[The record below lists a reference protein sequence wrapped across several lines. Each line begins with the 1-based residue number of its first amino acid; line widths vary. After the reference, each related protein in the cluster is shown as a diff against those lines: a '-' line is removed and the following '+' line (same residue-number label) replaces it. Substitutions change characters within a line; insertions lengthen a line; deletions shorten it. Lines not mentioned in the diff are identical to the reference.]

1 MDSLHHISTRCF
13 TAKVTAGHLLI
24 NLKPKGGRAMQVS
37 EAAKLW
43 REANG
48 VFTLMISEISIPQV
62 KISSI
67 LKTFDMSDVT
77 SPANFPT
84 CSDH

>member
-1 MDSLHHISTRCF
+1 
-13 TAKVTAGHLLI
+13 VTAGHLLI

-48 VFTLMISEISIPQV
+48 VFTLIIIRLIITGV
-62 KISSI
+62 IW
-67 LKTFDMSDVT
+67 
-77 SPANFPT
+77 
-84 CSDH
+84 